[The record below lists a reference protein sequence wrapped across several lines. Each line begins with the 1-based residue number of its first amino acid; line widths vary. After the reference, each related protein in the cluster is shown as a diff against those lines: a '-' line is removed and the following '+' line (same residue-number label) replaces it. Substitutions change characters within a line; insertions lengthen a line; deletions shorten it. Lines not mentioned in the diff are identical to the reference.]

1 MEVKIFKSKSFFVG
15 CMYRTP
21 NSSLYMRKDFN
32 KNLNGM
38 LAKVNNVSMET
49 FLLGFINVDYVVKSS
64 HKEIKEFF
72 SQKRLYHKSF
82 TIEFERS

>member
-1 MEVKIFKSKSFFVG
+1 MEVKIFKSKSVFVG
-15 CMYRTP
+15 CMYRPP

-38 LAKVNNVSMET
+38 LAKVNNVSIET
-49 FLLGFINVDYVVKSS
+49 LLLGFINVDYVVKSS

-72 SQKRLYHKSF
+72 YYSWTPS
-82 TIEFERS
+82 TC